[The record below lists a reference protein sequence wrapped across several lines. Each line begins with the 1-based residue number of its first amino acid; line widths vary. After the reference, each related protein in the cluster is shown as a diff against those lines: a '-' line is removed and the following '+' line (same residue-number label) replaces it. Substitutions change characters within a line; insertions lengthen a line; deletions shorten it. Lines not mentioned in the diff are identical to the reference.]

1 MNKSSPTRTK
11 RLKDILLVATYPL
24 TIFLIPT
31 LLLTTPINIL
41 WIIGFINLIISL
53 IVTISD
59 DFMENNILWDM
70 VTIKLIIRFIKPIIH
85 KILIGVVKRRVGIKK
100 MVRG

>member
-59 DFMENNILWDM
+59 DFMENNILWD
-70 VTIKLIIRFIKPIIH
+70 TGIIFYKD
-85 KILIGVVKRRVGIKK
+85 KIRIVI
-100 MVRG
+100 